1 MKILKYGFLI
11 FLLSTFFLVELIVGI
26 ISNSIILQTDA
37 FHMLS
42 DLIAVI
48 ISLTS
53 YKLTFR
59 DKSQIY
65 TYGWLRSE
73 IIGGLINSV
82 FLLATCLFL
91 TIDSINKIIDLFNN
105 TGLNPNLEN
114 NIDIVLIVG
123 GIGLAIN
130 IIGLFLFHN
139 HSHDHDKPSTNI
151 EDGNKVNY
159 IDHNMSALFLHLIGD
174 FLGSIVVIITGL
186 IIKYTDWEY
195 RFYLD
200 PIITMLIIIMLIIS
214 SIKLFIQCIHVLIHR
229 IPNDIK
235 TDSLLNEIKMLDM
248 VSDVHEFHLWSLT
261 NKVFIASFH
270 ISLKLNPIEINPIEI
285 NPIEINPIEIN
296 SDSLLISIKE
306 ILHKYN
312 IHSSTIQLEYSNLCL
327 EPICQNNCSERQCCS
342 VKIV

>member
-26 ISNSIILQTDA
+26 ISSSIILQTDA

-114 NIDIVLIVG
+114 NIDLVLIVG
-123 GIGLAIN
+123 SIGLAIN

-139 HSHDHDKPSTNI
+139 HSHDHEKSPTNI
-151 EDGNKVNY
+151 EGGNQINHNH
-159 IDHNMSALFLHLIGD
+159 IDHNMSALFIHLIGD

-186 IIKYTDWEY
+186 VIKYTDWAY

-270 ISLKLNPIEINPIEI
+270 ITLKLNPDEINPNEI
-285 NPIEINPIEIN
+285 NQ
-296 SDSLLISIKE
+296 DSLLVSIKE

-312 IHSSTIQLEYSNLCL
+312 IHSSTIQFEYSNLCL
-327 EPICQNNCSERQCCS
+327 EPICKNNCSERQCCS
-342 VKIV
+342 VKIE

>member
-26 ISNSIILQTDA
+26 ISSSIILQTDA

-114 NIDIVLIVG
+114 NIDLVLIVG
-123 GIGLAIN
+123 SIGLAIN

-139 HSHDHDKPSTNI
+139 HSHDHEKPPTNI
-151 EDGNKVNY
+151 EGGNQINHTH

-186 IIKYTDWEY
+186 VIKYTDWAY

-270 ISLKLNPIEINPIEI
+270 LTLKLNPDEINPNEI
-285 NPIEINPIEIN
+285 NQ
-296 SDSLLISIKE
+296 DSLLVSIKE

-312 IHSSTIQLEYSNLCL
+312 IHSSTIQFEYSNLCL

-342 VKIV
+342 VKIE